1 MQLRGLPGPVG
12 VGVPGDGCGGARL
25 QVSVGRADHL
35 HQGRGQRKP
44 TSLGLLPSL
53 WDLGLLE
60 TGRWRGRPV
69 RPARRIA
76 PPAELSGSAYPVLA
90 TVCPRLDRS
99 HPGHSGIRRRV
110 RGNATALI
118 HQAPCGGSPRTTP
131 TWPGIS
137 SNAFERPECGS
148 KDYSV
153 SRRTAGPQGRAT
165 GSLG

>member
-1 MQLRGLPGPVG
+1 LRGLPGPVG
-12 VGVPGDGCGGARL
+12 VGVPGDGYGGARL
-25 QVSVGRADHL
+25 PVSVGRADHL

-60 TGRWRGRPV
+60 AGRWRGRPV

-90 TVCPRLDRS
+90 TVCPSLDRS

-118 HQAPCGGSPRTTP
+118 HQAPC
-131 TWPGIS
+131 
-137 SNAFERPECGS
+137 
-148 KDYSV
+148 
-153 SRRTAGPQGRAT
+153 RRLAAHYADAAGHLVEGLRKAGPQGR
-165 GSLG
+165 SHWLIRMNRKRPLRS